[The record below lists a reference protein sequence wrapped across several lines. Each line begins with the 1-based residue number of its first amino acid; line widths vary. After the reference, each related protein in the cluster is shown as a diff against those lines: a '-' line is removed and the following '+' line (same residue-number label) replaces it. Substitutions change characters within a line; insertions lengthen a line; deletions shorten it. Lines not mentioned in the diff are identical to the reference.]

1 MVLDLL
7 LGALLVFSALASMQS
22 KDLLKSGIFFLTFG
36 MISGLV
42 WVRLSA
48 PDIAMVEVVLGAGIT
63 SVLIFK
69 LMRSASTST
78 VKVSTFRR
86 LWAGAISSAV
96 FLWMIGYTLG
106 VPVEERVSTLV
117 FENLYRSG
125 VESAVTAV
133 LLNFRG
139 YDTLLEVGV
148 ITLAIF
154 GVLMFGMKGR
164 DYEWHDPMVK
174 SLSRMF
180 FPLIAFFSLYLTY
193 LGAFSVGGA
202 FQGGSL
208 LAGGLVLLA
217 LSGQSINLPETYF
230 KPLLLFSLAVFTIVG
245 LLYAL
250 VGYGFLTFPIE
261 LATASIIL
269 IELSI
274 WLSTALLLYTAYRGR
289 L

>member
-1 MVLDLL
+1 MFDLL
-7 LGALLVFSALASMQS
+7 LGALLLFSAIACMHS
-22 KDLLKSGIFFLTFG
+22 KDMLKSGIFFLTFG

-69 LMRSASTST
+69 LIRSAGAGM
-78 VKVSTFRR
+78 VRVSTFRKI
-86 LWAGAISSAV
+86 WAGIFSAVV
-96 FLWMIGYTLG
+96 FLWMLPYALN
-106 VPVEERVSTLV
+106 VPVEDRVSTLV
-117 FENLYRSG
+117 FENLHRSG

-148 ITLAIF
+148 ITLATF
-154 GVLMFGMKGR
+154 GVLTVGAKTK
-164 DYEWHDPMVK
+164 DYSWKDPMVQ
-174 SLSRMF
+174 SLSRLF

-217 LSGQSINLPETYF
+217 LSGQPVSFSGRYVMVA
-230 KPLLLFSLAVFTIVG
+230 LLFSLAFFTAVG

-250 VGYGFLTFPIE
+250 AGSGFLTFPPQ

-269 IELSI
+269 IELSV